1 MGPVNLKFQLLF
13 KHCFTDHTQQSQN
26 HPGQC
31 DKGWE
36 RTRNSL
42 KEKAYF
48 SSFLNQA
55 SKTYLFIVTDPIFS
69 DMDKERRH
77 FWNWERSRE
86 KMSSSSMVTYS
97 CSCVREY
104 WTFLISN
111 SKFIKLYLQF
121 SKIARFLKFI
131 NVFIRYQTEEVE
143 KWHPAFYT
151 HTHQIPTLN
160 THVHYANGIFQN
172 CPYFKCSAQLVTHV
186 QGHLVQIL
194 ALKIQ
199 FLAGSRQEE
208 LRPWQRS

>member
-13 KHCFTDHTQQSQN
+13 KHCFTDHSQQSQN

-104 WTFLISN
+104 WTFLIS
-111 SKFIKLYLQF
+111 
-121 SKIARFLKFI
+121 
-131 NVFIRYQTEEVE
+131 T
-143 KWHPAFYT
+143 
-151 HTHQIPTLN
+151 PTLLCW
-160 THVHYANGIFQN
+160 HGCVR
-172 CPYFKCSAQLVTHV
+172 P
-186 QGHLVQIL
+186 
-194 ALKIQ
+194 
-199 FLAGSRQEE
+199 AGSG
-208 LRPWQRS
+208 RSCLCSGPFAVPTNSEM

>member
-1 MGPVNLKFQLLF
+1 MTTMPPGTNEEEDQSPQWGGAWWCEGSVRLVQFLWEFPDVTGSHQLYWAWQVPFQGVQHVFSSRLAALMGPVNLKFQLLF

-97 CSCVREY
+97 CSRVREY

-111 SKFIKLYLQF
+111 SKFIKLYL
-121 SKIARFLKFI
+121 
-131 NVFIRYQTEEVE
+131 
-143 KWHPAFYT
+143 
-151 HTHQIPTLN
+151 
-160 THVHYANGIFQN
+160 
-172 CPYFKCSAQLVTHV
+172 
-186 QGHLVQIL
+186 
-194 ALKIQ
+194 
-199 FLAGSRQEE
+199 
-208 LRPWQRS
+208 